1 MNTTR
6 KSISVTELK
15 ARLSEQLRRVKA
27 GESVLITERGR
38 PIGVMT
44 PLPQEDISDELADLA
59 EAGLVRLATGPPDTE
74 LLTRDR
80 PEDPDATVRQA
91 LIDERREGR

>member
-1 MNTTR
+1 MTR

-38 PIGVMT
+38 PIGMMT
-44 PLPQEDISDELADLA
+44 PLPQKTLSDDLADLA
-59 EAGLVRLATGPPDTE
+59 ETGLVRLAAARPEGE
-74 LLTRDR
+74 LPRGDR
-80 PEDPDATVRQA
+80 PADPEASIRHA
-91 LIDERREGR
+91 LQEERRESR

>member
-1 MNTTR
+1 MTTTR

-38 PIGVMT
+38 PIGMMT
-44 PLPQEDISDELADLA
+44 PLPQENLSDELTELA
-59 EAGLVRLATGPPDTE
+59 EAGLVRPATEARDTE
-74 LLTRDR
+74 LLARDR
-80 PEDPDATVRQA
+80 PADPDGAVRQA
-91 LIDERREGR
+91 LLDERREGR